1 MNIETTNTSN
11 SITLL
16 DNNNNKFVA
25 KLKEHFTEDEQQL
38 YVANL
43 YMYMNY
49 HPTNEY
55 PINLEEVFGMIGFAN
70 KGNAKRTLE
79 NNFTK
84 NEDYKIISIKNNI
97 EKQLLRT
104 EKLGGSGILQEDIML
119 NVDTF
124 KNLCMLARTDQGKQ
138 IRKYYVKLE
147 NVYNEIIN
155 DEIQQSRQELEEN
168 KRQLEERNKQ
178 IEETAREL
186 DLYKKKTYEE
196 IEKTGHVYIIRTD
209 GGYKVGKTKDINNR
223 VKGLQTG
230 NNNEI
235 KVVFDFN
242 TSNSDLLEKIVH
254 YILDRYRCNSNR
266 EFFDCDPE
274 YIKRIITVVGSTID
288 TLKSCYKHISNDDLT
303 RRLESGVKIT
313 LNNNTLI
320 DKHDRP
326 PEYRA
331 ENVSF
336 CNWLDKNVIERHNN
350 LLNLKDVCESYI
362 GKKNIHSSVSNRIRI
377 DLELW
382 IKRRFDNIKYIYTDS
397 SLHGIRYKGWIGLE
411 LVV

>member
-1 MNIETTNTSN
+1 MNIGNTNTL
-11 SITLL
+11 TLL
-16 DNNNNKFVA
+16 DNNNNKFIT

-38 YVANL
+38 YVGNL

-49 HPTNEY
+49 HPINDFVV
-55 PINLEEVFGMIGFAN
+55 NLENVWKFIGFSNKAN
-70 KGNAKRTLE
+70 GKRLLKQHFTE
-79 NNFTK
+79 NK
-84 NEDYKIISIKNNI
+84 DYKITLIRSD
-97 EKQLLRT
+97 ERVH
-104 EKLGGSGILQEDIML
+104 GGQNLETIMM
-119 NVDTF
+119 NVNTF
-124 KNLCMLARTDQGKQ
+124 KKLCLKSNTDNADK
-138 IRKYYVKLE
+138 IHDYYVKLE

-196 IEKTGHVYIIRTD
+196 IEKTGHVYIIQTD

-331 ENVSF
+331 ENVGF

-411 LVV
+411 LVA

>member
-1 MNIETTNTSN
+1 MNIDTTNTSN
-11 SITLL
+11 TITLL
-16 DNNNNKFVA
+16 ENNQIRLDNINSDNLLIKQFNGLNIQVYGTYEEQLFKA
-25 KLKEHFTEDEQQL
+25 KDIGDLLGIKNIKDTINGMDDQCKILKKAPVGNTDRCLEQLFLTEDGL
-38 YVANL
+38 YEL
-43 YMYMNY
+43 LFISRK
-49 HPTNEY
+49 
-55 PINLEEVFGMIGFAN
+55 PIAKQFKVWVRNIIKEIRLKGKYDLE
-70 KGNAKRTLE
+70 KK
-79 NNFTK
+79 
-84 NEDYKIISIKNNI
+84 
-97 EKQLLRT
+97 
-104 EKLGGSGILQEDIML
+104 
-119 NVDTF
+119 
-124 KNLCMLARTDQGKQ
+124 
-138 IRKYYVKLE
+138 
-147 NVYNEIIN
+147 
-155 DEIQQSRQELEEN
+155 
-168 KRQLEERNKQ
+168 LEERNKQ
-178 IEETAREL
+178 IEETAKEL

-196 IEKTGHVYIIRTD
+196 IEKTGHVYIIQTD

-331 ENVSF
+331 ENVGF

>member
-1 MNIETTNTSN
+1 MNIEITNTSN
-11 SITLL
+11 TITLL
-16 DNNNNKFVA
+16 ENNQIQHHIGNTNINNLLVKQFNGLNIQVYGSYEEPLFKA
-25 KLKEHFTEDEQQL
+25 KDIGDLLEIKDIKSTIRDFDKDEVHSMHLTDSLGREQETNMLKEQGL
-38 YVANL
+38 
-43 YMYMNY
+43 
-49 HPTNEY
+49 
-55 PINLEEVFGMIGFAN
+55 
-70 KGNAKRTLE
+70 
-79 NNFTK
+79 
-84 NEDYKIISIKNNI
+84 YKILMISRKPIA
-97 EKQLLRT
+97 KQFQ
-104 EKLGGSGILQEDIML
+104 KWVFDVI
-119 NVDTF
+119 
-124 KNLCMLARTDQGKQ
+124 KQ
-138 IRKYYVKLE
+138 IRLKGKYDLE
-147 NVYNEIIN
+147 
-155 DEIQQSRQELEEN
+155 
-168 KRQLEERNKQ
+168 KKLEERNKQ

-196 IEKTGHVYIIRTD
+196 IEKTGHVYIIQTD

-331 ENVSF
+331 ENVGF